1 MQLMDDIPFNQ
12 EGFDKALTLIKSL
25 DNRNRL
31 MILCLLCYRDMNV
44 TEMASVIG
52 LSMSALSQHLT
63 VLKNAGFVDSD
74 KQAQTVTYRLK
85 NEEVR
90 RVIDL
95 LKTLYCAP

>member
-1 MQLMDDIPFNQ
+1 MDDIPFNQ